1 MIIRSLSMK
10 KRITVGAEIRFLEER
25 CSNLSN
31 LLKKILLHSFR
42 ESNKKVTRKNCLV
55 AEDGGRKERIS
66 MKKFLFAVSF
76 LLGMTGG
83 KHYGYN

>member
-42 ESNKKVTRKNCLV
+42 ESNKKVTRKICSV
-55 AEDGGRKERIS
+55 AEDGDRKERIS
-66 MKKFLFAVSF
+66 MKKLFLTVSF
-76 LLGMTGG
+76 LPGMTGG
-83 KHYGYN
+83 KHYGHN